1 MKRQLVFLLVAL
13 TTPLL
18 GWAQNYY
25 TNDFVIQQDNRPVF
39 RCTTTPHTI
48 SLTYCPQYARS
59 EKPQENNV
67 AGLKDRS
74 VFKKALEA
82 TFTPEELERY
92 KDMMFSLGVIHD
104 ADLRPV
110 DLWFSFDKELGQT
123 IPPDK
128 FVALRQK
135 ILQLIEFTP
144 VFPLDRGKYYT
155 WEEGFIAPLWYY
167 RDAKYIQRGRKR

>member
-1 MKRQLVFLLVAL
+1 MKRPFVLFLVAMA
-13 TTPLL
+13 TPLF
-18 GWAQNYY
+18 GRAQTAY
-25 TNDFVIQQDNRPVF
+25 TDDFVIWQDNRPVF

-48 SLTYCPQYARS
+48 SLTYVQPYARS

-82 TFTPEELERY
+82 TFTSEELERY
-92 KDMMFSLGVIHD
+92 QDMMFSLGVIHD

-110 DLWFSFDKELGQT
+110 DLWFSFDKEPGQT

-128 FVALRQK
+128 FVVLRQN
-135 ILQLIEFTP
+135 ILQRVEFTP
-144 VFPLDRGKYYT
+144 VFPLDRGRYYS
-155 WEEGFIAPLWYY
+155 WEEGLIAPLWYY
-167 RDAKYIQRGRKR
+167 RDAKYIRQGGK